1 MEQSFRKDI
10 SSLDEVFFFLGES
23 LLSFRT
29 EKQSAY
35 AITLA
40 VEEIFTNLVK
50 YNPDKEGRITIEIES
65 NGVQVVVTITGRNVE
80 PFDPTGTPDVDTSLP
95 LEKRKIGG
103 LGIHLAKQ
111 LMDDIRYSYADRCS
125 RITLTKHLEH

>member
-1 MEQSFRKDI
+1 MEKNFRKDL
-10 SSLDEVFFFLGES
+10 SSLDEVFSFLRES

-29 EKQSAY
+29 GKQSAY
-35 AITLA
+35 AVTLT

-50 YNPDKEGRITIEIES
+50 YSPDGEGDITIGIES
-65 NGVQVVVTITGRNVE
+65 NGVHVVVTITGRNVE
-80 PFDPTGTPDVDTSLP
+80 PFDPTATPDVDTSLP
-95 LEKRKIGG
+95 LEKRKVGG

-125 RITLTKHLEH
+125 RITLTKRLEH